1 MDISHKNHYEE
12 IGTIIMCYPY
22 SFKLKKLSFKWLNY
36 KKMLKQYDDF
46 VNLLINEGAK
56 IQFLDPIYGSNQIFT
71 RDVGF
76 VIDNILFISKLANKK
91 REKETLALKS
101 YVKDNKITMYEMN
114 NYIEGGDVIIYN
126 EYVFIGMS
134 SRTTLEAAKELQ
146 NYLNLSK
153 KNYKVI
159 TIRFNKEK
167 MLHLDC
173 VFNILDDNHA
183 IISDYVYDR
192 KLIEDKIQNIYYI
205 DNKTTRELGINIVT
219 LGKKRIITSNKKVK
233 KELEERGFNAFYLDY
248 SEISKA
254 GGSFGC
260 STLPVFRK

>member
-114 NYIEGGDVIIYN
+114 NYIEGGDVII
-126 EYVFIGMS
+126 
-134 SRTTLEAAKELQ
+134 
-146 NYLNLSK
+146 
-153 KNYKVI
+153 
-159 TIRFNKEK
+159 
-167 MLHLDC
+167 
-173 VFNILDDNHA
+173 
-183 IISDYVYDR
+183 
-192 KLIEDKIQNIYYI
+192 
-205 DNKTTRELGINIVT
+205 
-219 LGKKRIITSNKKVK
+219 
-233 KELEERGFNAFYLDY
+233 
-248 SEISKA
+248 
-254 GGSFGC
+254 
-260 STLPVFRK
+260 